1 MKKMERQRRKTK
13 IYKHIHEGTHNC
25 YMNTELMQLQSHQS
39 QPRMDEAMTPSQF
52 PIEKY
57 NPSTAH
63 SENQN

>member
-1 MKKMERQRRKTK
+1 
-13 IYKHIHEGTHNC
+13 
-25 YMNTELMQLQSHQS
+25 MQLQSHQS

-52 PIEKY
+52 PVEKY